1 MVEKQSKRILP
12 QLFSCIQKQ
21 KDITVIA
28 LHYYKKIPVNCFLHS
43 KITLLE
49 HGYL

>member
-21 KDITVIA
+21 KDI
-28 LHYYKKIPVNCFLHS
+28 NS

-49 HGYL
+49 HGSCGRFS